1 MQDRKWVFK
10 QKQRIPLVAGRTVG
24 GARSP
29 VFFSLHLPSPPP
41 FDNATGGAAGT
52 PSSSR
57 ENLRAGFAQCV
68 YE

>member
-10 QKQRIPLVAGRTVG
+10 QKQRISLVAGRTVG

-29 VFFSLHLPSPPP
+29 VFFSLHLLPLIVLL
-41 FDNATGGAAGT
+41 GGAAGT
-52 PSSSR
+52 PGSSR
-57 ENLRAGFAQCV
+57 GNLRAGFAPCV